1 MFLECCFA
9 AKVHLGVGI
18 QMFDLV
24 PHAGEKSFGRYPGK
38 GALQEVIDRGEN
50 GGLGCRLN
58 DVKQIMGRDS

>member
-1 MFLECCFA
+1 
-9 AKVHLGVGI
+9 
-18 QMFDLV
+18 MFDLV